1 MSEREEEREAC
12 ARLAENHQPPELDPK
27 VDEILMVER
36 YGAMAVIRATAQAT
50 AITIARSIRNR
61 EAPYRKP
68 AGFDVGHGFVR
79 EGDPCIVT
87 ADGNQPD
94 GPGRVITVYHDGR
107 ATIELRRVVEV
118 RWERVRPLLP
128 REVGSD

>member
-1 MSEREEEREAC
+1 MSEREAC
-12 ARLAENHQPPELDPK
+12 ARLAENHQPPEPDPK
-27 VDEILMVER
+27 VVER
-36 YGAMAVIRATAQAT
+36 YGAMAVIRAAVQAT

-118 RWERVRPLLP
+118 RWERVRPLLS